1 MTPIPSDLARPRG
14 LGGVLLAVT
23 FGLPMLPVS
32 LPAARADQPIP
43 APPAA
48 APTSNNLQ
56 ESRERFHPVPSPGGI
71 IAAQDGFAAEAGA
84 RQLRAGGNA
93 VDGAVATAFA
103 LAVTHPQAGNLGGG
117 GFLVL
122 WLPGPSPAQQRGCL
136 PRSSSPERGA
146 SPQRAASPERAI
158 GGGTAVAINFRE
170 QAPQAA
176 TPGLFLKADGTVD
189 RQRATRS
196 LLSSAVPG
204 TVAGLVLAQRCYG
217 RLPLAQVMAPAIALA
232 EQGFPV
238 PPSLA
243 AALTSAAPQLQADPT
258 ARALFYRP
266 EPAGLAGPGSAGPG
280 SDGSSPAGSGLRAPR
295 PGELLRQPELARTLR
310 RIATQGAPGFYQGP
324 VAQALTALM
333 AQRGGLITAADLR
346 STRAQL
352 VAPLQARFRGHTL
365 LSMPPPGGGL
375 TLLQL
380 LALLEPFPLETSGL
394 NSARSIHLFA
404 EASNLAYRD
413 RNDLLGDPAQIAIP
427 SQQLLGEPYLAA
439 LRRQISDRHRPPAS
453 LAPRPPWPE
462 GTNTTH
468 LSVADR
474 QGGLV
479 ALTTTLNFPFGNGIA
494 VPGAGFLL
502 NNEMDDFTASPG
514 SPNAFGLVQGQANA
528 IAPGRRPLSSMAPTL
543 VFRAD
548 GRPWIA
554 TGSPGGSRIITTI
567 AQVLLNRLVQGRN
580 LASAVAAP
588 RVHSQHWPDALS
600 HEEGISP
607 DTLLLLQGMGHT
619 LRLVPAMG
627 AAHSVEVRALG
638 GSEAAVD
645 PRRPDGAAVAE

>member
-1 MTPIPSDLARPRG
+1 MA
-14 LGGVLLAVT
+14 
-23 FGLPMLPVS
+23 GLPAEAVPPPRPLP
-32 LPAARADQPIP
+32 PKADRPTP
-43 APPAA
+43 
-48 APTSNNLQ
+48 APTSNNLLETQ
-56 ESRERFHPVPSPGGI
+56 ERFHPVPSSRGI
-71 IAAQDGFAAEAGA
+71 VAAQDGPAAEVGA

-93 VDGAVATAFA
+93 VDGAVAPPIA
-103 LAVTHPQAGNLGGG
+103 LAVTHPHAGNQGGG
-117 GFLVL
+117 GFLLL
-122 WLPGPSPAQQRGCL
+122 WLPGPSPARARGCIQ
-136 PRSSSPERGA
+136 PN
-146 SPQRAASPERAI
+146 AASPEQTI
-158 GGGTAVAINFRE
+158 GKGTAVAINFRE
-170 QAPQAA
+170 QAPRAA
-176 TPGLFLKADGTVD
+176 TPGLFLKADGMVD

-196 LLSSAVPG
+196 LLSTAVPG

-232 EQGFPV
+232 ERGFPV
-238 PPSLA
+238 TT
-243 AALTSAAPQLQADPT
+243 ALSDDFTKAAPRLQADPT

-266 EPAGLAGPGSAGPG
+266 SPSA
-280 SDGSSPAGSGLRAPR
+280 AGSGPAQLRAPR

-310 RIATQGAPGFYQGP
+310 RIAAQGDGGFYTGP
-324 VAQALTALM
+324 VAQALTGLM
-333 AQRGGLITAADLR
+333 AQQGGLITAADLLAY
-346 STRAQL
+346 RAQL
-352 VAPLQARFRGHTL
+352 VAPLQRRFQGHTL
-365 LSMPPPGGGL
+365 LTMPPPGGGL

-380 LALLEPFPLETSGL
+380 LALVERFPLKASGL

-413 RNDLLGDPAQIAIP
+413 RNEWQGDPAQIAIP

-439 LRRQISDRHRPPAS
+439 LRQQISTDRHRPPAS
-453 LAPRPPWPE
+453 LPPRPPLGE
-462 GTNTTH
+462 GPNTTH

-543 VFRAD
+543 VFRPD

-554 TGSPGGSRIITTI
+554 TGSPGGSRITTTL
-567 AQVLLNRLVQGRN
+567 AQVLLNRLVHGRN
-580 LASAVAAP
+580 LATAVAAP
-588 RVHSQHWPDALS
+588 RVHSQLWPDALS
-600 HEEGISP
+600 HEEGLSP

-619 LRLVPAMG
+619 LRRAPAMG
-627 AAHSVEVRALG
+627 AAHSVEVRADG

-645 PRRPDGAAVAE
+645 PRRPDGAAGAE

>member
-1 MTPIPSDLARPRG
+1 
-14 LGGVLLAVT
+14 
-23 FGLPMLPVS
+23 
-32 LPAARADQPIP
+32 
-43 APPAA
+43 
-48 APTSNNLQ
+48 
-56 ESRERFHPVPSPGGI
+56 
-71 IAAQDGFAAEAGA
+71 
-84 RQLRAGGNA
+84 
-93 VDGAVATAFA
+93 
-103 LAVTHPQAGNLGGG
+103 
-117 GFLVL
+117 
-122 WLPGPSPAQQRGCL
+122 
-136 PRSSSPERGA
+136 
-146 SPQRAASPERAI
+146 
-158 GGGTAVAINFRE
+158 
-170 QAPQAA
+170 
-176 TPGLFLKADGTVD
+176 VD

-232 EQGFPV
+232 EGGFPV

-243 AALTSAAPQLQADPT
+243 AALTRAAPQLQADPT
-258 ARALFYRP
+258 ARALFYRSGP
-266 EPAGLAGPGSAGPG
+266 PGPGDAGI
-280 SDGSSPAGSGLRAPR
+280 RAPR
-295 PGELLRQPELARTLR
+295 PGERLRQPDLARTLR
-310 RIATQGAPGFYQGP
+310 RIAAHGAPGFYQGP
-324 VAQALTALM
+324 VAQALAALM
-333 AQRGGLITAADLR
+333 AQRGGLITPADLGAY
-346 STRAQL
+346 RAQL
-352 VAPLQARFRGHTL
+352 VAPLQRRFQGHPI

-380 LALLEPFPLETSGL
+380 LALLEPYPLQTSGL

-427 SQQLLGEPYLAA
+427 SQQLLEEPYLAA
-439 LRRQISDRHRPPAS
+439 LRQQISPDRHRPPGS
-453 LAPRPPWPE
+453 LAPRPRWLE

-514 SPNAFGLVQGQANA
+514 TPNAFGLVQGQANA

-543 VFRAD
+543 VFRPD

-580 LASAVAAP
+580 LATAVAAP
-588 RVHSQHWPDALS
+588 RVHSQLWPDALS
-600 HEEGISP
+600 HEEGLSP
-607 DTLLLLQGMGHT
+607 DTLLILQGMGQT

-627 AAHSVEVRALG
+627 AAHSVEVRAQG